1 MTSMP
6 KNVYTDK
13 LDDSVNEHNNAHLEQ
28 SKCPVMLR
36 TIHIWFY

>member
-13 LDDSVNEHNNAHLEQ
+13 LDDSVNEHNNTHLEQ
-28 SKCPVMLR
+28 SK
-36 TIHIWFY
+36 

>member
-1 MTSMP
+1 MP

-13 LDDSVNEHNNAHLEQ
+13 LDDSVNEHNNVHLEQ
-28 SKCPVMLR
+28 SKCLVMLK